1 MTLDDQL
8 DHFAVNQ
15 RITSKS
21 TVLVVGVKSMIKR
34 KKNVKEEAL
43 HLPSSF
49 RRYDVLPFMVKWSF
63 FQEVLTG
70 SLDDCLFLLLS

>member
-49 RRYDVLPFMVKWSF
+49 RRYDVMITFYGKMVIFSRGDRKS
-63 FQEVLTG
+63 VV
-70 SLDDCLFLLLS
+70 